1 VICALMLGRANSS
14 GLPGKNVMPVL
25 GRPLMAYPLIAARD
39 SRHVDRLYVSTD
51 CDEIMA
57 VGRGYGAE
65 GIRRPAELC
74 TDEALGEDAYRHGYE
89 VVRERLAV
97 EGEEVELLV
106 LLFANAATITAELI
120 DEGVEKL
127 RSDPSLDSAVTVSR
141 YNMWS
146 PLRARRLEDDGT
158 LQPFVPFETFGDPET
173 LSCDRDSQGDVWYA
187 DMGVTIVR
195 PHCLEPGYGILPQ
208 RWMGRRI
215 APIESWGGCD
225 VDYLWQ
231 LPAVEFW
238 LREHGFEP
246 AHEAVRAKDD
256 ELVR

>member
-1 VICALMLGRANSS
+1 MLGRANSS
-14 GLPGKNVMPVL
+14 GLPGKNMMPVL

-39 SRHVDRLYVSTD
+39 SRHVDRIYVSTD
-51 CDEIMA
+51 SDEIMA
-57 VGRGYGAE
+57 VGQRYGAE

-89 VVRERLAV
+89 VIRDLLAE
-97 EGEEVELLV
+97 EGEQVELLV

-120 DEGVEKL
+120 DQGVEKL
-127 RSDPSLDSAVTVSR
+127 RADPSLDSAVTVSR

-146 PLRARRLEDDGT
+146 PLRARRLDDDGV
-158 LQPFVPFETFGDPET
+158 LEPFVAFETFGDPET

-187 DMGVTIVR
+187 DMGVSVVR
-195 PHCLEPGYGILPQ
+195 SHCLDPGYGILPQ

-215 APIESWGGCD
+215 APIESWAGCD
-225 VDYLWQ
+225 VDYEWQ

-238 LREHGFEP
+238 LREHGFAPDEDNMP
-246 AHEAVRAKDD
+246 AEDD